1 MLIASTRIVRFGSG
15 EDGLIVKRLPEV
27 VESSCGGI
35 ELPHHH
41 QSTIASTNNWVNSDF
56 GIKETLLSIR
66 DLTFQLSTNRKPRFE
81 FLWSGRV
88 TTSAAVHHC
97 VKQQAVSGQVVPVD
111 HWFLVA
117 TD

>member
-1 MLIASTRIVRFGSG
+1 MLIASTRIVRVGSG

-41 QSTIASTNNWVNSDF
+41 HCVNNWVNSDF

-66 DLTFQLSTNRKPRFE
+66 DQTFQLSTNRKPRFE